1 MKHAV
6 FVIFLFISVSTAFAQ
21 QLVYQL
27 PSYPERFGKGIRKVV
42 MIEDHGARR
51 TAKIS
56 RDGRIIKPFWPMQEG
71 DSIITHRNRET
82 LTDSIFE
89 IHEGKT
95 ELTHVLWYRDTSFS
109 NLVKQSVG
117 YHEGVLTSTC
127 FNISKVDTTIWLI
140 VDDTNRFNTNTSFG
154 IYKKYD
160 GGEVNLKYSPDSILT
175 SSFRIVYDDRGEVDT
190 IYYWYRYG
198 DPTCYTGRHDT
209 TEWLRV
215 ETHQY
220 EYNRRGGIVEER
232 VYYNGTLRYARQYKL
247 RYHMGSPKHP
257 TNKEEF
263 YLQTASND
271 FIECREG
278 YIAHYGMLPRTA
290 RQFIASMGCGRSEVA
305 KVVCTQNEY
314 HIRPWPEGKR
324 KVPRRHWWVVLAD
337 STCLCFDNIG
347 QFQMVEHYGDGLEA
361 RWISKIPEKALAPI
375 KQKCGTGQ
383 KYHILRVSMSDK
395 GYRIYYWIETPGIRS
410 MGLPPS
416 YMYDKDWNV
425 RHHSRPI

>member
-6 FVIFLFISVSTAFAQ
+6 FVIFLFISVGTAFAQ

-56 RDGRIIKPFWPMQEG
+56 RDGRIIKPLWPMQEG
-71 DSIITHRNRET
+71 DSI
-82 LTDSIFE
+82 L
-89 IHEGKT
+89 
-95 ELTHVLWYRDTSFS
+95 
-109 NLVKQSVG
+109 
-117 YHEGVLTSTC
+117 
-127 FNISKVDTTIWLI
+127 
-140 VDDTNRFNTNTSFG
+140 
-154 IYKKYD
+154 KYD

-190 IYYWYRYG
+190 IYYWHRYG

-314 HIRPWPEGKR
+314 HFRPWPEGKR